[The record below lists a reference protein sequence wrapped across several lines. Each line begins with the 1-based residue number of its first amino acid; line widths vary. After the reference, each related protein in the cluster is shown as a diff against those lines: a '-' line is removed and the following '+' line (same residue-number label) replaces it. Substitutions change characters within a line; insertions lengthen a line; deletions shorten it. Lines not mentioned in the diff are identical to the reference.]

1 VVDHPTYHATIRKD
15 ANALVVYIA
24 FRPTADIYLRSFY
37 HSASIVV
44 TGKSPDTNFAHYS
57 AIDGLIDRARV
68 ETNPAAQIALWK
80 EAQVKILEDMAAYP
94 IYYQNQVYA
103 RTTAV
108 DYGHPLRSVL
118 ALYPGIDETTRLRR
132 G

>member
-1 VVDHPTYHATIRKD
+1 
-15 ANALVVYIA
+15 
-24 FRPTADIYLRSFY
+24 
-37 HSASIVV
+37 VV
-44 TGKSPDTNFAHYS
+44 TGRSPDTNFAHYT

-68 ETNPAAQIALWK
+68 ETNPAAQIASWK
-80 EAQVKILEDMAAYP
+80 EAQIKILQDMAAYP

-108 DYGHPLRSVL
+108 EYGHPLRSVL